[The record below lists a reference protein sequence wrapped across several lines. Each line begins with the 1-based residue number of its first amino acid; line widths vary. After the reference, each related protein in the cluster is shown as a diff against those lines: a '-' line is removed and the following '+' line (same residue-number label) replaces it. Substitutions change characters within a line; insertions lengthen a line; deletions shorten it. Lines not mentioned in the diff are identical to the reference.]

1 MSENSAMKDEAQTQ
15 KTQLTKSLLQK
26 VCKAPRKANS
36 LSKALNPGKYSLSLI
51 FCRKSISN
59 PGI

>member
-15 KTQLTKSLLQK
+15 KTQLTKSHLQK

-36 LSKALNPGKYSLSLI
+36 FSKALNPGKYSLSLN
-51 FCRKSISN
+51 FCRKSISIT
-59 PGI
+59 GI